1 MKTALET
8 ANEME
13 RLGIIGRY
21 AIAGSV
27 AIIYYAAPVDTD
39 DLDIFF
45 LHGLKST
52 EVFSMASIYK
62 HLLTKGFVPER
73 FTVIIDGVKVQFV
86 PSTGPLSDEALEAAE
101 EVTVFGVKTRV
112 IVPEYLIALKLQAGR
127 PKDFL
132 HVIHLLDT
140 SRRTIDL
147 RRLEEIVAKH
157 GMSDKW
163 TQFQEKTSWKRP

>member
-13 RLGIIGRY
+13 GLGIIGRY

-27 AIIYYAAPVDTD
+27 AIIYYATPVDTD

-45 LHGLKST
+45 LHDLG
-52 EVFSMASIYK
+52 ENMIFSMEKIYK
-62 HLLTKGFVPER
+62 QLISKGFTPEK

-86 PSTGPLSDEALEAAE
+86 PSTGPLSDEALGAAE

-112 IVPEYLIALKLQAGR
+112 IIPEYMIALKLHAGR
-127 PKDFL
+127 PKDFA
-132 HVIHLLDT
+132 HMIHLLDT
-140 SRRTIDL
+140 SRREIDFHK
-147 RRLEEIVAKH
+147 LEGIVKKH
-157 GMSDKW
+157 GISHKW
-163 TQFQEKTSWKRP
+163 AHFLEITSWKQE